1 MKEFMKEFMEEHSV
15 ARVGRRRI
23 KYYCEI
29 KEYFY
34 CLFVLLVLCQT
45 FTGKC
50 NCILCGKI
58 YVVKLKKKF

>member
-29 KEYFY
+29 KEKFY
-34 CLFVLLVLCQT
+34 YLFDTTCALSNFYTLENVIVY
-45 FTGKC
+45 
-50 NCILCGKI
+50 